1 MRRPRI
7 LSLLTLLVLL
17 FTSVHASAL
26 VTALRTD
33 GERYFLHEAK
43 NWQLAVT
50 RIDMS
55 PRFDILEPSTVRH
68 SWTVD
73 AEIWLRNVSAEKQSA
88 MLAVADDPNFTGDTE
103 VYLDGQRIETA
114 LTTMEYE
121 KDRQAMHR
129 KTVRRFSVSVP
140 SAGRVVIG
148 VRMRVDAV
156 RDDEGQYSLE
166 LPTHL
171 LSMLSEKVI
180 QSYIRVDMDARPVG
194 LTSTLSGYNF
204 YDFPWNRISW
214 FSLDWAPR
222 IPLKVVWL
230 ESWTLLTRVA
240 EVEQCPAPWDVV
252 RNVSASNMT
261 AVRTL
266 LANYDAQ
273 TLRFCA
279 SLPLVIHG
287 YVFSSQRV
295 RDQFA
300 EVPLRRY
307 LGSTAERGSI
317 YRENSAFQRDDL
329 PQLEKIYWST
339 LSTIADEQ
347 R

>member
-1 MRRPRI
+1 MRRPNI
-7 LSLLTLLVLL
+7 IFFLTLFALV
-17 FTSVHASAL
+17 FTSVQASAF

-33 GERYFLHEAK
+33 GERYFLHEAE

-50 RIDMS
+50 RIDLT
-55 PRFDILEPSTVRH
+55 PRFDILQPETVRH

-73 AEIWLRNVSAEKQSA
+73 AEIWLRNVSVEKQSA
-88 MLAVADDPNFTGDTE
+88 ILAIADDPQFTGDTE

-114 LTTMEYE
+114 LTKMEYE
-121 KDRQAMHR
+121 ASRQDMHR
-129 KTVRRFSVSVP
+129 DTVRRFSVSVP

-148 VRMRVDAV
+148 VRMRVDAT
-156 RDDEGQYSLE
+156 RDDMGQYSLE
-166 LPTHL
+166 IPTHL
-171 LSMLSEKVI
+171 FSMLSEKVI
-180 QSYIRVDMDARPVG
+180 QSYIRIDMDARPVG
-194 LTSTLSGYNF
+194 LTSTLSGFNF

-214 FSLDWAPR
+214 FSLSWAPK
-222 IPLKVVWL
+222 IPLKVLWL
-230 ESWTLLTRVA
+230 ESWTLLSRVA

-266 LANYDAQ
+266 LADYDAQ

-300 EVPLRRY
+300 QVPLRRY
-307 LGSTAERGSI
+307 LGSAADRGSI
-317 YRENSAFQRDDL
+317 YRENPAFQRDDL
-329 PQLEKIYWST
+329 PQLEKIYWGT